1 MDVRSRR
8 GREMSP
14 NRARASVRPREQR
27 PQVRKVQ
34 VVYYLTRNGLLEHP
48 HFMEVSLLADHQL
61 RLRDVMERLT
71 ALRGKGMP
79 SMYSWSSK
87 RTYKNGYVWN
97 DLSENEVIYPAEGA
111 EYVLKGSEII
121 DSGGL
126 VGREPVLVHSKRFAA
141 ARTARNEEQ
150 ELRCSRYDERVGFEV
165 DAEEEE
171 ECELADEEKASYTSS
186 TTPGS
191 RCSRGVST
199 DELDEEGG
207 GDGADK
213 LPRDTDDPGSPPA
226 PTSSAV
232 AKPAGKSGEGC
243 GNGNGNAVAIRFED
257 GDPGAPSRSNSV
269 LLQLIACGGGGGNS
283 AVPKTKAAPPGVA
296 KSGGKDLHRGV
307 LRKTAAKAAAEA
319 EGDDDEAA
327 AAAMIRCMSENP
339 RFGNAQSE
347 EKEYFSGSIVES
359 MSGDRVGP
367 GRLKKSSSFNE
378 ERSSKTELG
387 DAAVEEEKREKSS
400 SAKGKCI
407 PRKMSMAASR
417 SSRKLL

>member
-14 NRARASVRPREQR
+14 NRARASMRPRDQR
-27 PQVRKVQ
+27 PQLRKVQ

-48 HFMEVSLLADHQL
+48 HFMEVSLLANHQL

-79 SMYSWSSK
+79 SMYSWSCK

-121 DSGGL
+121 SNSGT
-126 VGREPVLVHSKRFAA
+126 VGREPVHVHSKRMA
-141 ARTARNEEQ
+141 TATATRNEEQ

-199 DELDEEGG
+199 DELDEERDDSG
-207 GDGADK
+207 DK
-213 LPRDTDDPGSPPA
+213 LPRHTDDPSGSPPA
-226 PTSSAV
+226 PPSTV
-232 AKPAGKSGEGC
+232 AKAAEKGGEGR
-243 GNGNGNAVAIRFED
+243 GDAAIRFED
-257 GDPGAPSRSNSV
+257 GDPAAPSRSSNSV
-269 LLQLIACGGGGGNS
+269 LLQLIACGGNL
-283 AVPKTKAAPPGVA
+283 AVPKAKAAPPSASAAG
-296 KSGGKDLHRGV
+296 SGGDGDLHRGV
-307 LRKTAAKAAAEA
+307 LRKSAAKAAA
-319 EGDDDEAA
+319 DDE
-327 AAAMIRCMSENP
+327 AAMIRCMSENP
-339 RFGNAQSE
+339 RFGNVQSE

-359 MSGDRVGP
+359 MSEDRVGA
-367 GRLKKSSSFNE
+367 GRLKKSNSFNE
-378 ERSSKTELG
+378 ERSSKAEVG
-387 DAAVEEEKREKSS
+387 DAAKEEKTEKS

-407 PRKMSMAASR
+407 PRKMSISSR

>member
-14 NRARASVRPREQR
+14 NRARAAVRPRDQR
-27 PQVRKVQ
+27 PQLRKVQ

-79 SMYSWSSK
+79 SMYSWSCK

-121 DSGGL
+121 DGGGPA
-126 VGREPVLVHSKRFAA
+126 VGREPVLVHSKRFAS
-141 ARTARNEEQ
+141 ARTIGNEER
-150 ELRCSRYDERVGFEV
+150 ELRCSRYDGFEV
-165 DAEEEE
+165 EAEEEE
-171 ECELADEEKASYTSS
+171 CYEMADEEKASYTSS

-207 GDGADK
+207 GDNGAEK
-213 LPRDTDDPGSPPA
+213 LRRDADDPDSPPA
-226 PTSSAV
+226 PAPSAV
-232 AKPAGKSGEGC
+232 SKAADKGGEG
-243 GNGNGNAVAIRFED
+243 GRGGMPTAIRFED
-257 GDPGAPSRSNSV
+257 GDPAAPSRSNSV
-269 LLQLIACGGGGGNS
+269 LLQLIACGGGNS
-283 AVPKTKAAPPGVA
+283 AVPKTRAAPPGVPR
-296 KSGGKDLHRGV
+296 SGGRDLHRVALCKG
-307 LRKTAAKAAAEA
+307 AAKATATAGA
-319 EGDDDEAA
+319 EGDDE

-378 ERSSKTELG
+378 ERSSKAEVL
-387 DAAVEEEKREKSS
+387 DAAVEVEKREKSS
-400 SAKGKCI
+400 SAVGKCI

-417 SSRKLL
+417 SNRKLL